1 MIALMI
7 IASAADAFLVLIS
20 ALSIIGGRLNTEERN
35 AMLFCL
41 FLAIINLLV
50 IWGQI

>member
-20 ALSIIGGRLNTEERN
+20 MLSIIGGRLRTEERN
-35 AMLFCL
+35 AMMFCL
-41 FLAIINLLV
+41 FLAIVNLFV
-50 IWGQI
+50 IWGRI

>member
-1 MIALMI
+1 MMILKI
-7 IASAADAFLVLIS
+7 IASTADVFLVLI
-20 ALSIIGGRLNTEERN
+20 AILSIFGGRLKIEERN

-41 FLAIINLLV
+41 FMAIMNLLV